1 VEEAFMASSKELRVW
16 ATTLRRWSASVEN
29 DPVREQMVRL
39 SVELDRLAECK
50 EVAERQ
56 LV

>member
-1 VEEAFMASSKELRVW
+1 MATSKELRVW

-29 DPVREQMVRL
+29 DSVREQMVRL
-39 SVELDRLAECK
+39 SLELDRLAECK

>member
-1 VEEAFMASSKELRVW
+1 MATSKELRAW
-16 ATTLRRWSASVEN
+16 AADLRRWSESV
-29 DPVREQMVRL
+29 DTGPVREQMVRL
-39 SVELDRLAECK
+39 ATEVERLAECK

>member
-1 VEEAFMASSKELRVW
+1 VATSKELRAW
-16 ATTLRRWSASVEN
+16 AHTLKLWSEAVASSEVHEHMLQLAA
-29 DPVREQMVRL
+29 EI
-39 SVELDRLAECK
+39 ERLAEYK

>member
-1 VEEAFMASSKELRVW
+1 MATSKELHAWGHALKEW
-16 ATTLRRWSASVEN
+16 AASVDTKE
-29 DPVREQMVRL
+29 VRERMTQL
-39 SVELDRLAECK
+39 AAELERLAGSK

>member
-1 VEEAFMASSKELRVW
+1 MATSKELRVW
-16 ATTLRRWSASVEN
+16 ANTLRQWAASVET
-29 DPVREQMVRL
+29 DRVREQMVRL
-39 SVELDRLAECK
+39 SAQLERLAECK